1 MATYICARAHGAR
14 FTALPIFVLRA
25 LHHGAIVSATTSG
38 VASPR
43 DLEGK
48 SVGVN
53 RGYTVTTGV
62 WARGILQDE
71 YGVDPNRVTW
81 VCSGDE
87 HVAEYRPPPN
97 VVAIEEGHDLV
108 DMLLT
113 GELAAAVGGVPAHPD
128 LAPLI
133 PDPEEAAFAAL
144 RSRGLHP
151 MNHLVVVR
159 DELLEAEPDLAE
171 AVFDAFSAAKAVYVE
186 ELRNARLE
194 DLAPAELVHRRVMD
208 VIGDPFPY
216 GIEPNRPMI
225 DKLIAHCVSQR
236 IIDRPVPVEDLF
248 APATHSLIG

>member
-1 MATYICARAHGAR
+1 M
-14 FTALPIFVLRA
+14 
-25 LHHGAIVSATTSG
+25 
-38 VASPR
+38 
-43 DLEGK
+43 
-48 SVGVN
+48 
-53 RGYTVTTGV
+53 
-62 WARGILQDE
+62 
-71 YGVDPNRVTW
+71 
-81 VCSGDE
+81 
-87 HVAEYRPPPN
+87 
-97 VVAIEEGHDLV
+97 VAIEEGRDLV